1 MMMMMI
7 MMMMMMMMTTMPEGR
22 SLLVES
28 LGQFLDGVNKKA
40 VSDSESGPQHPERFI
55 QETAFEYL

>member
-1 MMMMMI
+1 
-7 MMMMMMMMTTMPEGR
+7 MMMMMMMMMMTMPEGR

>member
-1 MMMMMI
+1 
-7 MMMMMMMMTTMPEGR
+7 MMMMMMMMMTMPEGR